1 MFVGAGPGD
10 PDLITVKGKN
20 VVKEADLIL
29 YAGSLVPD
37 AVLRWADS
45 AAVRINTASLAFD
58 EIIARMCEAH
68 SRGQRVVRLHSG
80 DPGLYGAIGE
90 QIAELERLSISY
102 EIIPG
107 VTAALAAAAAM
118 GHEYTLPGVAQTL
131 ILTRMPGR
139 TNVPE
144 TESLKGL
151 AAHKTSM
158 AIYLSISMVREVAG
172 ILGEAYGDD
181 APAVVAY
188 RVSQPDE
195 EIIRTT
201 IKDLPDVVRNK
212 GITRQALIIVGKALK
227 VREAGLRERSKL
239 YDKKFSHSFREGT
252 RQAPEARTSQY
263 AIWAI
268 TPGGMTLARQVMKG
282 LDGVDLYMSDRLAGD
297 EVSGLRFKSL
307 KVKLAESFNQYKGH
321 IFVMATGIVVRMIA
335 SLIRDKTVDPAV
347 VVLDEKAG
355 HCISLLAGHL
365 GGANALARQ
374 IGGIVGAEP
383 VITTATDVND
393 LPSIDLIAEESDM
406 IIENTDAIKIINMA
420 LLEEKRIEIL
430 DPYGL
435 LKNALPVSTLTPAL
449 PSPLNGEGSSG
460 QDKDQPMIYVGDEI
474 RAITSSCLILRP
486 RVLVAGIGCNR
497 GTDKEE
503 IKRCLYEV
511 FRKHQLSAKSLSALA
526 TIDIKKNEAG
536 LIELAQALDIPI
548 LFYSSEA
555 LNRTEG
561 IKTPSSLVERHTG
574 ARSVCEA
581 AALLGARTDRL
592 LVPKECAKNV
602 TVAVARTVSA

>member
-1 MFVGAGPGD
+1 
-10 PDLITVKGKN
+10 
-20 VVKEADLIL
+20 
-29 YAGSLVPD
+29 
-37 AVLRWADS
+37 
-45 AAVRINTASLAFD
+45 
-58 EIIARMCEAH
+58 
-68 SRGQRVVRLHSG
+68 
-80 DPGLYGAIGE
+80 
-90 QIAELERLSISY
+90 
-102 EIIPG
+102 
-107 VTAALAAAAAM
+107 
-118 GHEYTLPGVAQTL
+118 
-131 ILTRMPGR
+131 
-139 TNVPE
+139 
-144 TESLKGL
+144 
-151 AAHKTSM
+151 
-158 AIYLSISMVREVAG
+158 
-172 ILGEAYGDD
+172 
-181 APAVVAY
+181 
-188 RVSQPDE
+188 
-195 EIIRTT
+195 
-201 IKDLPDVVRNK
+201 
-212 GITRQALIIVGKALK
+212 
-227 VREAGLRERSKL
+227 
-239 YDKKFSHSFREGT
+239 
-252 RQAPEARTSQY
+252 
-263 AIWAI
+263 
-268 TPGGMTLARQVMKG
+268 MKG
-282 LDGVDLYMSDRLAGD
+282 LDGVDLYMSERLAGD

-307 KVKLAESFNQYKGH
+307 KVKLAESFTQYKGH
-321 IFVMATGIVVRMIA
+321 IFIMATGIVVRMIA
-335 SLIRDKTVDPAV
+335 SLIRDKTIDPAV
-347 VVLDEKAG
+347 VVLDEKAS

-393 LPSIDLIAEESDM
+393 LPSIDLIAEQSEM

-449 PSPLNGEGSSG
+449 SSPLNGEGSG

-486 RVLVAGIGCNR
+486 GVLVAGIGCNR

-503 IKRCLYEV
+503 IKRCLYDV
-511 FRKHQLSAKSLSALA
+511 FRKHQLSPKSLFALA

>member
-10 PDLITVKGKN
+10 PDLITVKGKKA
-20 VVKEADLIL
+20 VKEADLIL

-37 AVLRWADS
+37 AVLKWADS

-58 EIIARMCEAH
+58 EIIARMCKAH
-68 SRGQRVVRLHSG
+68 SKGKRVVRLHSG

-90 QIAELERLSISY
+90 QIVELERRSVSY

-252 RQAPEARTSQY
+252 RQAPKARTSQY

-321 IFVMATGIVVRMIA
+321 IFIMATGIVVRMIA
-335 SLIRDKTVDPAV
+335 SLIRDKTIDPAV
-347 VVLDEKAG
+347 VVLDEKAS

-393 LPSIDLIAEESDM
+393 LPSIDLIAEQSEM

-449 PSPLNGEGSSG
+449 PSPLNGEGSG

-503 IKRCLYEV
+503 IKRCLYDV
-511 FRKHQLSAKSLSALA
+511 FRKHQLSPKSLFALA

>member
-10 PDLITVKGKN
+10 PDLITVKGKKA
-20 VVKEADLIL
+20 VKEADLIL

-37 AVLRWADS
+37 AVLKWADS

-80 DPGLYGAIGE
+80 DPCLYGAIGE
-90 QIAELERLSISY
+90 QIAELERRSVSY
-102 EIIPG
+102 EVIPG

-144 TESLKGL
+144 AESLKGL

-188 RVSQPDE
+188 RVSRPDE

-201 IKDLPDVVRNK
+201 IKDLPGVVRNK

-227 VREAGLRERSKL
+227 VRETGLRERSKL
-239 YDKKFSHSFREGT
+239 YDKKFSHGFREGT
-252 RQAPEARTSQY
+252 RQSPKARTSQY

-282 LDGVDLYMSDRLAGD
+282 LDGVDLHLSDRLAGD
-297 EVSGLRFKSL
+297 EVSGLQFKSL

-321 IFVMATGIVVRMIA
+321 IFIMATGIVVRMIV

-374 IGGIVGAEP
+374 IGEIVGAEP

-393 LPSIDLIAEESDM
+393 LPSIDLITKESEM

-435 LKNALPVSTLTPAL
+435 LKNALPVSTLTPA
-449 PSPLNGEGSSG
+449 PASRLNGRCAGRG
-460 QDKDQPMIYVGDEI
+460 TNQPMIYVTDKI
-474 RAITSSCLILRP
+474 RAIASSCLILRP
-486 RVLVAGIGCNR
+486 RILVAGIGCNR
-497 GTDKEE
+497 GTDRKEIE
-503 IKRCLYEV
+503 TWLHDV
-511 FRKHQLSAKSLSALA
+511 FRKHQLSPKSLSALA

-536 LIELAQALDIPI
+536 LIELAQTLDIPI
-548 LFYSSEA
+548 LFYSSEE
-555 LNRTEG
+555 LNRTKG

-581 AALLGARTDRL
+581 AALLGARTDQL

-602 TVAVARTVSA
+602 TMAVARTVSA